1 MLKELKINKTYTISI
16 EHLYKY
22 YVQQRKYDNT
32 PNTMPTFFGFEINHS
47 QDGVSEGS
55 LISFYDYYDIINPKT
70 GEIICMDGETI
81 RILNH
86 EIDCYTLISEES
98 NTSFKLSQDEVNQ
111 CIFGIE

>member
-32 PNTMPTFFGFEINHS
+32 PNTMPTFFKFEINHS
-47 QDGVSEGS
+47 QTGVSEGS

-70 GEIICMDGETI
+70 GEVICMDRETI

-86 EIDCYTLISEES
+86 ELDCYTLISEES
-98 NTSFKLSQDEVNQ
+98 DTSFKLSQDEVNQ
-111 CIFGIE
+111 CICGIE

>member
-1 MLKELKINKTYTISI
+1 MVGCYLFRLLLIFDVSQQCHYGKQLHKNTNTI
-16 EHLYKY
+16 
-22 YVQQRKYDNT
+22 
-32 PNTMPTFFGFEINHS
+32 PTFFGFEINHS
-47 QDGVSEGS
+47 QDGVCDGS

-81 RILNH
+81 RILDH

-111 CIFGIE
+111 CIFEIE